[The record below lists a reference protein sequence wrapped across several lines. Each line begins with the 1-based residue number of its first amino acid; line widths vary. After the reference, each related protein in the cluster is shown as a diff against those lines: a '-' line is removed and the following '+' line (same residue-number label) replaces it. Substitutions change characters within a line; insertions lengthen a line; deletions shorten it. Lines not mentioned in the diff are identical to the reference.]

1 MTIRTYSSRVSDD
14 PLRMLYIHPDFFQ
27 FTDELLRAGFKG
39 GQRAARCLLSS
50 LPPML
55 NHAEI
60 TSNGGSLA
68 PDLTEPTIAS
78 VTDAAQIAIGDDE
91 KKRTV
96 AAEDFMFGTAIVSV
110 FLNKSGLGST
120 LVKVCKA
127 RTD

>member
-55 NHAEI
+55 HHAKT

-68 PDLTEPTIAS
+68 PDQTEPTIAS
-78 VTDAAQIAIGDDE
+78 VTDAARIAIGDDE
-91 KKRTV
+91 KRTV

-120 LVKVCKA
+120 LVKVCKGQ
-127 RTD
+127 TD